1 MVKRLCYLVLFGISL
16 CFCAMADQ
24 NDERLDTL
32 FAALQDDMDVEER
45 NRVEGEIRRIW
56 HQSGRPDVD
65 NLMVAGMRAMQMRL
79 YGAALEI
86 FDRVVETAPEFAE
99 GWNKRATVHYLRDD
113 LARSVQDIQRTLQLE
128 PRHFGALSGM
138 GLIFIEVGDDEGAL
152 KTYEEVIKI
161 NPYSPSARANVEL
174 LRTKVRGRA
183 I

>member
-1 MVKRLCYLVLFGISL
+1 MRRFCCLMLFGITL

-24 NDERLDTL
+24 NDERLDIL
-32 FAALQDDMDVEER
+32 FAALQDDMGAGER
-45 NRVEGEIRRIW
+45 GRIEGEIWQIW

-65 NLMVAGMRAMQMRL
+65 NLMVAGMRAMQRRQ
-79 YGAALEI
+79 YGAALKI
-86 FDRVVETAPEFAE
+86 FDRIVETAPDFAE

-113 LARSVQDIQRTLQLE
+113 LARSVRDIQRTLELE